1 VIRIL
6 AILSIL
12 LSFTSAIAA
21 DFSCLCIEDASAH
34 SIEQEADHSQDNQ
47 TSKADHVN
55 HCHHRCAH
63 HLVSLE
69 PKIVFHP
76 LNISYKLQ
84 VFITNSS
91 SPRAV
96 SLSLYRP
103 PIA

>member
-1 VIRIL
+1 MIRIL
-6 AILSIL
+6 AVLAIL

-21 DFSCLCIEDASAH
+21 DFSCLCIEDPSAH
-34 SIEQEADHSQDNQ
+34 AIEQEADHTQDNQ

-55 HCHHRCAH
+55 HCHHRCGH
-63 HLVSLE
+63 HLVTLE

-76 LNISYKLQ
+76 LNISYQLQ
-84 VFITNSS
+84 TYTSGCS

>member
-1 VIRIL
+1 VIRIF
-6 AILSIL
+6 AILAIL

-21 DFSCLCIEDASAH
+21 DFGCLCIEDASAH

-55 HCHHRCAH
+55 QCHHRCAH

-69 PKIVFHP
+69 PKIIFQP
-76 LNISYKLQ
+76 LSTSYKLQ
-84 VFITNSS
+84 IFISRSS

>member
-12 LSFTSAIAA
+12 LSFTTAIAA
-21 DFSCLCIEDASAH
+21 DFGCLCIEDASAH
-34 SIEQEADHSQDNQ
+34 AIEQEADHSQDNQ

-63 HLVSLE
+63 HLVTLE
-69 PKIVFHP
+69 PKNVFQP
-76 LNISYKLQ
+76 LNTSYKLQ
-84 VFITNSS
+84 AFISGCS

-96 SLSLYRP
+96 ALSLYRP